1 MLCQCEACKKLAICL
16 ANQVATDINLRWQT
30 AHGSNGTDAK
40 FSSIWALKQNMAVRS
55 IVITDE

>member
-16 ANQVATDINLRWQT
+16 ADQVVTDINLQWQT
-30 AHGSNGTDAK
+30 AHGSNGTNARCFK
-40 FSSIWALKQNMAVRS
+40 HLGLEAEQGCQV